1 MPLSSSQVRVAL
13 YVCANADATLQN
25 QRMRQNAQ
33 QEMLRNLRPDMTPQ
47 QQQQNQINM
56 MRMQNGVNMAMKNPN
71 NMAQRAMANNQ
82 AK

>member
-1 MPLSSSQVRVAL
+1 
-13 YVCANADATLQN
+13 
-25 QRMRQNAQ
+25 
-33 QEMLRNLRPDMTPQ
+33 MTPQ